1 MNKKLFNSF
10 MVRYGDTQ
18 ETLANAMGLSVSR
31 LNAKINERDGAA
43 FDQKEIQF
51 IIDRYSLTREEA
63 MNIFF
68 TFDVS
73 SDEIQAN
80 A

>member
-1 MNKKLFNSF
+1 MNKKLFISV

-31 LNAKINERDGAA
+31 LNAKINERDGAS

-51 IIDRYSLTREEA
+51 IIERYSLTRDEA
-63 MNIFF
+63 MDIFF
-68 TFDVS
+68 TFEVS
-73 SDEIQAN
+73 SQST
-80 A
+80 